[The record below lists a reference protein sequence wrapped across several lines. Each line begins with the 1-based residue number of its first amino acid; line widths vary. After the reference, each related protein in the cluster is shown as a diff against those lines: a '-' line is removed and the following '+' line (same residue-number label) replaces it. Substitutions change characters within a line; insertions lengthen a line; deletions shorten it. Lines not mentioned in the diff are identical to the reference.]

1 MANVVLHSSVPL
13 VSWDA
18 NQLLSG
24 EYTGSFYF
32 NGRSK
37 NDRVE
42 LIFFNEKDGVED
54 VLSSSTGK
62 DAMSLD
68 ITLSLES
75 LAHVTQQYP
84 CNVSFTVILLAL
96 YQQQLRLAAE
106 IGCRKPCSKGSKC
119 F

>member
-1 MANVVLHSSVPL
+1 MTRKTAELRFVANVVLHSSVPL

-42 LIFFNEKDGVED
+42 LNFFNEKDGVED

-68 ITLSLES
+68 IT
-75 LAHVTQQYP
+75 
-84 CNVSFTVILLAL
+84 
-96 YQQQLRLAAE
+96 
-106 IGCRKPCSKGSKC
+106 
-119 F
+119 

>member
-42 LIFFNEKDGVED
+42 LIFFNENGDGGRTFIIDGEGCNDFGLQV
-54 VLSSSTGK
+54 TGEF
-62 DAMSLD
+62 DPR
-68 ITLSLES
+68 
-75 LAHVTQQYP
+75 H
-84 CNVSFTVILLAL
+84 
-96 YQQQLRLAAE
+96 
-106 IGCRKPCSKGSKC
+106 
-119 F
+119 

>member
-32 NGRSK
+32 DGRSK

-42 LIFFNEKDGVED
+42 LIFHDKGGDGGRTFIIDEGGCNEFGHYIVTGEFDPRHSTVSMQRQLL
-54 VLSSSTGK
+54 LSF
-62 DAMSLD
+62 
-68 ITLSLES
+68 
-75 LAHVTQQYP
+75 Y
-84 CNVSFTVILLAL
+84 
-96 YQQQLRLAAE
+96 
-106 IGCRKPCSKGSKC
+106 
-119 F
+119 